1 MSAPTPLTRT
11 SIVLL
16 SESSVKPIGTLRSPP
31 KSIHG
36 ISAALISGLAKT
48 TQLQMKL
55 IDTATTEMKALRPA
69 ARRVT
74 RAIST
79 APASG
84 TSNTSQGIT
93 LISILV
99 HKICER
105 TPNSQRQTSSDS
117 CFLVS
122 AFASFLSGG
131 LEFQTINIFHMGG
144 AAGAIERYNYGKTN
158 RDFGGGNG
166 NDKEN

>member
-55 IDTATTEMKALRPA
+55 IDTATTEINALRLA

-74 RAIST
+74 RAMST

-84 TSNTSQGIT
+84 TSKTSQGIT
-93 LISILV
+93 LINILV
-99 HKICER
+99 HKTCGR
-105 TPNSQRQTSSDS
+105 TPNSQRETSSGS

-122 AFASFLSGG
+122 AVRVIRVWWTRIS
-131 LEFQTINIFHMGG
+131 
-144 AAGAIERYNYGKTN
+144 NY
-158 RDFGGGNG
+158 
-166 NDKEN
+166 

>member
-16 SESSVKPIGTLRSPP
+16 NESSVKPIGTLRSAP

-36 ISAALISGLAKT
+36 ISAALISGLEKT
-48 TQLQMKL
+48 THLQMKL
-55 IDTATTEMKALRPA
+55 IDTATTEINALRLP

-84 TSNTSQGIT
+84 TSKTSQGIT
-93 LISILV
+93 LINPLV
-99 HKICER
+99 HKTR
-105 TPNSQRQTSSDS
+105 RRRPN
-117 CFLVS
+117 
-122 AFASFLSGG
+122 
-131 LEFQTINIFHMGG
+131 FQG
-144 AAGAIERYNYGKTN
+144 
-158 RDFGGGNG
+158 
-166 NDKEN
+166 

>member
-55 IDTATTEMKALRPA
+55 IDTATTEINALTLG

-74 RAIST
+74 RAINT
-79 APASG
+79 ALAKGASK
-84 TSNTSQGIT
+84 TSQGI
-93 LISILV
+93 IL
-99 HKICER
+99 KRNLFSGER
-105 TPNSQRQTSSDS
+105 MRPRVLSLAPRQRLSLVEQEAFRRGAEMCRRGRVRSPDLNRNIHDQLVDS
-117 CFLVS
+117 RSKS
-122 AFASFLSGG
+122 A
-131 LEFQTINIFHMGG
+131 
-144 AAGAIERYNYGKTN
+144 
-158 RDFGGGNG
+158 
-166 NDKEN
+166 